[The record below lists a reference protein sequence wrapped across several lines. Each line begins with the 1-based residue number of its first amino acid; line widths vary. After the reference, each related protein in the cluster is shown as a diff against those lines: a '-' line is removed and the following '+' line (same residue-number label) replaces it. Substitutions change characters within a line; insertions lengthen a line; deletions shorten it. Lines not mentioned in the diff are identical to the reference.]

1 MSDVNTFIDAIGQDV
16 NATVVPKIEAL
27 AETISHQAFQQ
38 YGPRISSFAG
48 ELVKDIIRDQSGTIR
63 DFVTGMVQELAQRY
77 RPELAGELQTRVVA
91 GGIEVTGRGVR
102 LDLKHRESGTAV
114 TSLDIPV
121 AITIKVDAIG
131 VTLQN
136 ATVSLDVVR

>member
-1 MSDVNTFIDAIGQDV
+1 MSDMNTFIDAIGQDV
-16 NATVVPKIEAL
+16 NATVVPRVEKL
-27 AETISHQAFQQ
+27 ADTLTHQSFEQ
-38 YGPRISSFAG
+38 YGPRISAFAG
-48 ELVKDIIRDQSGTIR
+48 ELVKDIIKDQSGTVR
-63 DFVTGMVQELAQRY
+63 DFVTGLVQELAQRY
-77 RPELAGELQTRVVA
+77 RPELAGELQTRIVA

-102 LDLKHRESGTAV
+102 LDLKHRDSGAPV

>member
-1 MSDVNTFIDAIGQDV
+1 MSDMNTFIDAIGQDV
-16 NATVVPKIEAL
+16 NATVVPRVEKL
-27 AETISHQAFQQ
+27 ADTLTHQSFEQ
-38 YGPRISSFAG
+38 YGPRISAFAG
-48 ELVKDIIRDQSGTIR
+48 ELVKDIIKDQSGTVR
-63 DFVTGMVQELAQRY
+63 DFVTGLVQELAQRY
-77 RPELAGELQTRVVA
+77 RPELAGELQTRIVA

-102 LDLKHRESGTAV
+102 LDLKHRDSGAPV

-136 ATVSLDVVR
+136 TTIDLDVLR